1 MKRLLAFA
9 LLASTL
15 ASTGCAPA
23 YRMQPN
29 VAELMVASAV
39 TAPEGQASAPAQTAA
54 AHAGSVGACP
64 EGSFDA
70 K

>member
-1 MKRLLAFA
+1 MKCLLALAFA
-9 LLASTL
+9 STL
-15 ASTGCAPA
+15 VGTGCTPA

-39 TAPEGQASAPAQTAA
+39 AAPQAPAEAPAPGQTAA
-54 AHAGSVGACP
+54 GGDESVYV
-64 EGSFDA
+64 